1 MERVII
7 HFNNLMQS
15 GVYERVMPPGD
26 MSDHPE
32 FQPFYTPKQMLEM
45 GVFEG
50 KYLNSCRDE
59 YPADW
64 FENARLSDV
73 PDPKMNYFGVKSRK
87 PSAWWAERNLFH
99 IQDPRGWFEWY
110 CRFWMGRRTADDAR
124 QIQRQRMMVR
134 HHAQIMLHGRGD
146 MTHRKKQRQTLL
158 QWSWNVAPDTN

>member
-7 HFNNLMQS
+7 HFNNRMQS

-32 FQPFYTPKQMLEM
+32 FQPFYTPQQMLEM

-64 FENARLSDV
+64 FENTRLSDV

-87 PSAWWAERNLFH
+87 QSAWWAERKLFH

-110 CRFWMGRRTADDAR
+110 CRFWMGRRTADDAQ
-124 QIQRQRMMVR
+124 QIQRQWMMVR

-146 MTHRKKQRQTLL
+146 MTHHKEQRQTLL